1 MARSALGEG
10 PSGFS
15 FDASLMIVPG
25 STPSSRAVS
34 SIGFPGSYTPRSRN
48 WGLASSHTDVMRER
62 LDANAVTL
70 QCAAKIGLNDSCD
83 FNATPQDGRYQNV
96 LGCFQLLFAIV
107 EIVPRAS

>member
-1 MARSALGEG
+1 MARSAFGEG

-62 LDANAVTL
+62 LDANVVTL
-70 QCAAKIGLNDSCD
+70 QCAATNRRNCD
-83 FNATPQDGRYQNV
+83 VSATPQDGRYQKV
-96 LGCFQLLFAIV
+96 LGSFQLLFAIV